1 MPTYEFIRVQAI
13 ADDLSRQV
21 AMADMMGVEY
31 LDAISVADM
40 GMFLKYVRELV
51 GEYAWLKQEYD
62 YVMNKMKGEFDNGD
76 KNNN

>member
-1 MPTYEFIRVQAI
+1 MPDYEFIRVQAI

-31 LDAISVADM
+31 LDAMSVVDI

-62 YVMNKMKGEFDNGD
+62 FLKKKMEEKESGD

>member
-1 MPTYEFIRVQAI
+1 MPTYDFIRVQAI

-31 LDAISVADM
+31 LDVMSAADM

-51 GEYAWLKQEYD
+51 AEYAWLKQEYD
-62 YVMNKMKGEFDNGD
+62 FLKKKTEEKENGD

>member
-1 MPTYEFIRVQAI
+1 MPDYDFVKVQAI

-21 AMADMMGVEY
+21 AIAHMMEVEY
-31 LDAISVADM
+31 LDAMSVADM

-51 GEYAWLKQEYD
+51 AEYAWLKQEYD
-62 YVMNKMKGEFDNGD
+62 FLKKKTEEKENGD

>member
-1 MPTYEFIRVQAI
+1 MSTYEFIRVQAI

-21 AMADMMGVEY
+21 AMADIMGVEY

-62 YVMNKMKGEFDNGD
+62 FLKNKMEEKENGD

>member
-1 MPTYEFIRVQAI
+1 MPDYDFIRVQAI

-21 AMADMMGVEY
+21 AMADMMGVEF
-31 LDAISVADM
+31 LDVVSVADI

-51 GEYAWLKQEYD
+51 TEYAWLKQEYD
-62 YVMNKMKGEFDNGD
+62 FLKKKWEEKENGD

>member
-31 LDAISVADM
+31 LDAMPAADM

-51 GEYAWLKQEYD
+51 AEYAWLKQEYD

>member
-1 MPTYEFIRVQAI
+1 MPDYEFIRVQAI

-31 LDAISVADM
+31 LDAMSVADI

-62 YVMNKMKGEFDNGD
+62 FLKKKMEEKENGD